1 MRAARSLLFLGLIIG
16 HASAQEARPDT
27 PTVSPFIRNQLDQ
40 VDPGDGGA
48 PLARPPGGGLES
60 PGANDSLKR
69 LCGRMKAIGKVPEYC
84 E

>member
-1 MRAARSLLFLGLIIG
+1 MRAARLFLLLGVIIG
-16 HASAQEARPDT
+16 AASAEESPPTA

-40 VDPGDGGA
+40 VDPGDGGV
-48 PLARPPGGGLES
+48 PLARPPAGGIES
-60 PGANDSLKR
+60 PGKTESLQR